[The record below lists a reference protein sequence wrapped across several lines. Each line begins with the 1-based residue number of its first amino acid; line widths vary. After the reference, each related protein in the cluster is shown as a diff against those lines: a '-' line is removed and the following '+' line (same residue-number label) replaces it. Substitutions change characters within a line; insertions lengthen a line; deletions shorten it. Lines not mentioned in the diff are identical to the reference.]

1 MSARPPSAELP
12 IVVRVALARLPPAL
26 QGVFAEVF
34 AAVGPLLAVE
44 AAEAT
49 AAETAAAVAVEGAT
63 GEIAR
68 SRRVIA
74 ALERLDARE
83 QDHLRVTLDE
93 LEAIAEG
100 GAGLDSLARRL
111 GVGSVFET
119 QEHFDA
125 FMEDDAQSLTLGP
138 IAMAVRA
145 DDDARLSRIATRSES
160 SPLAYD
166 SAGQTPDPLILNQA
180 AGAGHWVKTPTGRA
194 VLLGDGSAVEVDDRT
209 VRRVEHLADVRSPH
223 VLVLSRWS
231 STKPSQLVDNATAG
245 LASCLA
251 ARKASGPA
259 PEDFPAWLTV
269 GVTGAAAADGTPLLQ
284 LMQLAKALTKLERAD
299 QAAAPLL
306 QLAFEVARLR
316 TSFAPAGPP
325 AATEPFIDV
334 GRVRWCELSQR
345 PVVWLPICSDD
356 PDAVGGPDRPWT
368 TDIPAAGATWHSAS
382 PALRMDPQWSA
393 RLVVVPGDSTV
404 WCLDAGGSWWTL
416 DVDYEAIVLA
426 RTSHRDIWS
435 DAMSFLHEQMP
446 VQVAAATAR
455 AAAADERTSRKPEV
469 GPEKAPAPHAPPKRF
484 SREWV
489 LQHASNYRYADDS
502 AAVAA
507 GSAAARRGHYTRDE
521 FLVVVRWKSQRVVP
535 LAEGNTSHAI
545 ESHTRAALAAA
556 DELTRVAELVSLQ
569 GVGVPVASALLH
581 FTDPEKFPILD
592 FRALA
597 SLGDLRRRTTYTN
610 ESWVSYLQRCQALAD
625 EIGVS
630 VRDLDKALWQAS
642 KDGDQSR

>member
-1 MSARPPSAELP
+1 MSAGPPSAELS

-26 QGVFAEVF
+26 RGVFDEVF

-44 AAEAT
+44 AAEAS
-49 AAETAAAVAVEGAT
+49 AAEAAVAVAAEGAT
-63 GEIAR
+63 GEVAR
-68 SRRVIA
+68 SQRVIA
-74 ALERLDARE
+74 ALERLEARE

-93 LEAIAEG
+93 LEAIAED

-125 FMEDDAQSLTLGP
+125 FMEDGALPLTLGP
-138 IAMAVRA
+138 TTTIAVRA
-145 DDDARLSRIATRSES
+145 DDGARLCRIATRAEA
-160 SPLAYD
+160 SPLTYD
-166 SAGQTPDPLILNQA
+166 SGGRTPDPQVLNHA
-180 AGAGHWVKTPTGRA
+180 AGAGHWVDTPTGRA
-194 VLLGDGSAVEVDDRT
+194 VLLGDGSAVEVDHGT

-231 STKPSQLVDNATAG
+231 SAKPSQLVDNAAAG
-245 LASCLA
+245 LAACLA
-251 ARKASGPA
+251 AREASGPA

-284 LMQLAKALTKLERAD
+284 LMQLAKALRKLERAD

-316 TSFAPAGPP
+316 TFFAPAGPP

-382 PALRMDPQWSA
+382 PALRMDPHWSA

-404 WCLDAGGSWWTL
+404 WCLDAAGSWWTL

-455 AAAADERTSRKPEV
+455 AAAADERTSQKPGV
-469 GPEKAPAPHAPPKRF
+469 GTETPPPPDAPPKRF
-484 SREWV
+484 S
-489 LQHASNYRYADDS
+489 
-502 AAVAA
+502 
-507 GSAAARRGHYTRDE
+507 
-521 FLVVVRWKSQRVVP
+521 
-535 LAEGNTSHAI
+535 
-545 ESHTRAALAAA
+545 
-556 DELTRVAELVSLQ
+556 
-569 GVGVPVASALLH
+569 
-581 FTDPEKFPILD
+581 
-592 FRALA
+592 
-597 SLGDLRRRTTYTN
+597 
-610 ESWVSYLQRCQALAD
+610 
-625 EIGVS
+625 
-630 VRDLDKALWQAS
+630 
-642 KDGDQSR
+642 